1 MDCDDIRQ
9 ALSARLDSETGP
21 ALAERRA
28 DEHLAR
34 CGACQRWLDRA
45 AAVTRRVRMSAAVA
59 WPDVT
64 EAVLARVPPAPDR
77 HGQPPGSRST

>member
-1 MDCDDIRQ
+1 MDCDDIRP

-21 ALAERRA
+21 AELERLA
-28 DEHLAR
+28 DEHLEH
-34 CGACQRWLDRA
+34 CGACARWLDQA

-64 EAVLARVPPAPDR
+64 EAVLARLFPTPDPAAGPPPE
-77 HGQPPGSRST
+77 